1 MIQKFGLKTIN
12 SQSKK
17 QIEERV
23 KRWPDGIP
31 DVRHPEEMECL
42 AGHNSRCE
50 ISGGGGMAAGKNSG
64 CEISGEGGT
73 AAGRNSRCETSG

>member
-1 MIQKFGLKTIN
+1 M
-12 SQSKK
+12 
-17 QIEERV
+17 
-23 KRWPDGIP
+23 KRWPDRIL

-64 CEISGEGGT
+64 CEISGEGGM
-73 AAGRNSRCETSG
+73 AAEFRM